1 MLTFGT
7 RTLLELKVGK
17 KYSIQVLLH
26 LRACDVDWF
35 NHTSSGQDVDDDDHD
50 DDNHSDGGNVN
61 TNNNA
66 HSELKSELM
75 YLISKEILP
84 AECKDQILP
93 SHLNTG
99 APNVSQSCG
108 EKASNFFQKKN
119 TKRKGGTGN
128 KHIPSSSKAS
138 GLKDEKNNSVGIRLA
153 LGKGAAPTATGR
165 ETTDSKK
172 RGSSSGA
179 RGSGAGL
186 GAGVENKKGKKN
198 SVKSTQTKPKTYLDS
213 LDVKFLYG
221 DNIQITYRTKEI
233 KTSHRV
239 TLSYGEPILQK
250 AIAEVAIK
258 ESSSAAKIKKKAGRA
273 QRGKKATKNK
283 GKVSAPAPQ
292 SLSTFQYL
300 QPLSIMIEIWCYPF
314 DGKNPKNLTM
324 DITDGFVRSDFI
336 PLTSLFRET

>member
-1 MLTFGT
+1 MLAFGT

-17 KYSIQVLLH
+17 KYSVQVLLH

-35 NHTSSGQDVDDDDHD
+35 NHTSSGHDVDDDDDH
-50 DDNHSDGGNVN
+50 HSDGGNIH
-61 TNNNA
+61 TNNST

-99 APNVSQSCG
+99 AANVSQSSG
-108 EKASNFFQKKN
+108 EKASNFFQKKS
-119 TKRKGGTGN
+119 TKRKSGTGN
-128 KHIPSSSKAS
+128 RNIPSSSKAS
-138 GLKDEKNNSVGIRLA
+138 GLKDEKNNSVGIKLA
-153 LGKGAAPTATGR
+153 LGKGAAPTATGK

-172 RGSSSGA
+172 RA
-179 RGSGAGL
+179 NASGAGT
-186 GAGVENKKGKKN
+186 GTWAGNKKGKKN
-198 SVKSTQTKPKTYLDS
+198 SAKSTETKPKTYLDS

-233 KTSHRV
+233 KISHRV

-250 AIAEVAIK
+250 VIAEVATN
-258 ESSSAAKIKKKAGRA
+258 ESTPATKIKKKAGRA

-300 QPLSIMIEIWCYPF
+300 QPLSKMIEIWCYPF

-336 PLTSLFRET
+336 PLSSLFRET